1 MLMAHD
7 FIAETSVVV
16 KTRTPQVTYSMAFIN
31 DMVHSHSV
39 PGHIYAR
46 YNPPP
51 RPEPRPSASPPARPA
66 APDQNAASEE
76 QLSQEQQSTVVPDP
90 LAPRSQLSDEIF
102 ARVPLLAPNT
112 LLRSGMHVSFLPP
125 GEHHF
130 YSSTGA
136 VLIPDDPLRR
146 KARYLD
152 EMDNHVLYAL
162 DKALWPL
169 LRALFIMKDF
179 RKSVASCSAMHAYQL
194 LSVLLFNRVH
204 LEKNNS
210 TPLLGSFYLRTIS
223 SCQDLVSLMDDFYAY
238 TVIHNVLHHSLDSY
252 DECKPLLG
260 NLLDGLKRAA
270 SKLPVQIQAD
280 FLHHTRELEQ
290 LHQMNCYIHPP
301 SVLIRLGPIL
311 QLWQTASSHSIDSAF
326 SAASTLVGNPST
338 DPRNVRTSAVQLRL
352 EPSEAALMT
361 RADPRLRS
369 APDHPGRRD
378 PNHDARS
385 FPDRR
390 DHRQDDPRE
399 FDRRA
404 PSSAGPPERARSAAS
419 FRPSDGRPRNRSP
432 SPDLAAIQ
440 KTFKSFQSSIDKLQ
454 RKADQAAAAST
465 PRRDRAY
472 VATELPDHS
481 RADSPDGFHYA
492 PGIDA
497 EPAWISREQFA
508 ANGFHQVPL
517 RRDPSHLVAVEYPSS
532 YGADNAYAMGALH
545 IDPASWSSTFPR
557 ADVDSDY

>member
-1 MLMAHD
+1 
-7 FIAETSVVV
+7 
-16 KTRTPQVTYSMAFIN
+16 
-31 DMVHSHSV
+31 
-39 PGHIYAR
+39 
-46 YNPPP
+46 
-51 RPEPRPSASPPARPA
+51 
-66 APDQNAASEE
+66 
-76 QLSQEQQSTVVPDP
+76 
-90 LAPRSQLSDEIF
+90 
-102 ARVPLLAPNT
+102 
-112 LLRSGMHVSFLPP
+112 
-125 GEHHF
+125 
-130 YSSTGA
+130 
-136 VLIPDDPLRR
+136 
-146 KARYLD
+146 
-152 EMDNHVLYAL
+152 
-162 DKALWPL
+162 
-169 LRALFIMKDF
+169 
-179 RKSVASCSAMHAYQL
+179 MHAYQL

-301 SVLIRLGPIL
+301 SVLIRL
-311 QLWQTASSHSIDSAF
+311 
-326 SAASTLVGNPST
+326 
-338 DPRNVRTSAVQLRL
+338 

-361 RADPRLRS
+361 RADPRLRPP
-369 APDHPGRRD
+369 PDHPGRRD

-440 KTFKSFQSSIDKLQ
+440 KTVKSFQSSIDKLQ